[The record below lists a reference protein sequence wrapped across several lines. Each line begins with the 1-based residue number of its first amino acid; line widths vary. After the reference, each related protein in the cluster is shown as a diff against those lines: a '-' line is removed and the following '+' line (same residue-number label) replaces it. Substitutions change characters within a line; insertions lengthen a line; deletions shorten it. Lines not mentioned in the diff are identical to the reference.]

1 MSKELTREQV
11 IDLLYYLGAS
21 KVINK
26 EGKSDLQFTCTVHGE
41 SNPSA
46 GFNLD
51 KMCFNCFSC
60 HASGGIEW
68 LVMKSLPEDF
78 KSIYD
83 VDKFIKTRY
92 GVDLSTVDMSQV
104 KELRRYGEEPKRVSK
119 HERKLLPK
127 SFLAPF
133 KSGKETYKYF
143 YDRGFTKDTVERF
156 KIGRDLENK
165 TVTVP
170 IFYDNENELGGVI
183 GRYIDPNRRKNERYK
198 IYEVKTGTLVFP
210 QDKCKPIDD
219 TLIVVEGVL
228 DAIYMHQLGY
238 TNTFATL
245 TNSMSNDQANWVKKQ
260 GASKLLDMTDNDD
273 RGKIASDI
281 IKQKLGKYM
290 KIENIKEF
298 YPEKIKVDNEPHTMC
313 KDPQD
318 MTPEQVRYM
327 MDYVTHNTKKPIR
340 LLKRR

>member
-21 KVINK
+21 KVVNK
-26 EGKSDLQFTCTVHGE
+26 EGKSDIQFTCTVHGE

-60 HASGGIEW
+60 HESGGLEW

-78 KSIYD
+78 KSTRE
-83 VDKFIKTRY
+83 VDKFIKERY
-92 GVDLSTVDMSQV
+92 GVDLSSVDMSQIR
-104 KELRRYGEEPKRVSK
+104 ELRRYGDTVNTTTYEKYEKKV
-119 HERKLLPK
+119 LPK

-143 YDRGFTKDTVERF
+143 YDRGFTKETVAKF
-156 KIGRDLENK
+156 NIGRDLVNK

-170 IFYDNENELGGVI
+170 VYYDNENELAGAI

-198 IYEVKTGTLVFP
+198 IYEVNTGTLVFP
-210 QDKCKPIDD
+210 QDKCKPIDGV
-219 TLIVVEGVL
+219 LIVVEGLL
-228 DAIYMHQLGY
+228 DAVYMHQLGY

-245 TNSMSNDQANWVKKQ
+245 TNAISNDQLKWLKKQ
-260 GASKLLDMTDNDD
+260 GATKLIDMTDNDEM
-273 RGKIASDI
+273 GVIATDI
-281 IKQKLGKYM
+281 INKKVGKLM
-290 KIENIKEF
+290 TVLNSKEHF
-298 YPEKIKVDNEPHTMC
+298 PEDC

-318 MTPEQVRYM
+318 MTEEEVK
-327 MDYVTHNTKKPIR
+327 DVITKTLTTTRRRLIR
-340 LLKRR
+340 RR

>member
-1 MSKELTREQV
+1 MSKTLTREQV

-21 KVINK
+21 KVVNK
-26 EGKSDLQFTCTVHGE
+26 EGKSDIQYTCTVHGE

-60 HASGGIEW
+60 HESGGLEW

-78 KSIYD
+78 KSIRE
-83 VDKFIKTRY
+83 VDKFIKERY
-92 GVDLSTVDMSQV
+92 GVDLSSVDMSQIR
-104 KELRRYGEEPKRVSK
+104 ELRRYGDQVNTTTYEKYEKKV
-119 HERKLLPK
+119 LPK

-143 YDRGFTKDTVERF
+143 YDRGLTKETVAKF
-156 KIGRDLENK
+156 NIGRDLVNK

-170 IFYDNENELGGVI
+170 VYYDNENELAGVI

-198 IYEVKTGTLVFP
+198 IYEVNTGTLVFP
-210 QDKCKPIDD
+210 QDKCKPIDGV
-219 TLIVVEGVL
+219 LIVVEGLL
-228 DAIYMHQLGY
+228 DAVYMHQLGY

-245 TNSMSNDQANWVKKQ
+245 TNAISNDQLNWLKKQ
-260 GASKLLDMTDNDD
+260 GATKLIDMTDNDEM
-273 RGKIASDI
+273 GVIATDI
-281 IKQKLGKYM
+281 INKKVGKLM
-290 KIENIKEF
+290 TVLNSKEHF
-298 YPEKIKVDNEPHTMC
+298 PEDC

-318 MTPEQVRYM
+318 MTEEEVK
-327 MDYVTHNTKKPIR
+327 DVITKTLTTTRRRLIR
-340 LLKRR
+340 RR

>member
-1 MSKELTREQV
+1 MKKEMTREQV

-21 KVINK
+21 KVVNK
-26 EGKSDLQFTCTVHGE
+26 EGKSDIQFTCTVHGE

-60 HASGGIEW
+60 HASGGLEW
-68 LVMKSLPEDF
+68 LVLKSLPDEF
-78 KSIYD
+78 KSIYE
-83 VDKFIKTRY
+83 VDTFIRERY
-92 GVDLSTVDMSQV
+92 GVDLSSVDMSQI
-104 KELRRYGEEPKRVSK
+104 KELRRYGETKNTTTYEKYDKKV
-119 HERKLLPK
+119 LPK

-143 YDRGFTKDTVERF
+143 YERGFTKETVIKF
-156 KIGRDLENK
+156 NIGRDLVNK

-170 IFYDNENELGGVI
+170 VYYDNEQELAGVI

-198 IYEVKTGTLVFP
+198 IYEVNPGTLVFP
-210 QDKCKPIDD
+210 QDKCKPIDGV
-219 TLIVVEGVL
+219 LIVVEGLL

-245 TNSMSNDQANWVKKQ
+245 TNSISNDQVRWLKKQ
-260 GASKLLDMTDNDD
+260 GATKLIDMTDNDEM
-273 RGKIASDI
+273 GVIATNI
-281 IKQKLGKYM
+281 IKKKSGKQLQILNA
-290 KIENIKEF
+290 KQH
-298 YPEKIKVDNEPHTMC
+298 YPTGC

-318 MTPEQVRYM
+318 MSEDEVKEVVDKALTTSTRRLVR
-327 MDYVTHNTKKPIR
+327 
-340 LLKRR
+340 RR